1 MTKTIVS
8 PVDKFPGSVVM
19 PDFLT
24 LPQVIAFEDANEKI
38 NELRGSVPEGGS
50 VKRSRLDEINLPV
63 ILAIVESWHIV
74 GIDEKPTIEN
84 MPLTPRLASAKL
96 IAWLMSEITG
106 LYIGENE
113 IPNA

>member
-1 MTKTIVS
+1 MTKTIIS
-8 PVDKFPGSVVM
+8 PVEQFPGSVVL

-24 LPQVIAFEDANEKI
+24 LLQVIAFEEANEKI
-38 NELRGSVPEGGS
+38 TELRESVPEGGS
-50 VKRSRLDEINLPV
+50 VKRSRLDQINLPV
-63 ILAIVESWHIV
+63 ILAIVEEWRIV
-74 GIDEKPTIEN
+74 GIDEKPTIER

-96 IAWLMSEITG
+96 ISWLVGEITR